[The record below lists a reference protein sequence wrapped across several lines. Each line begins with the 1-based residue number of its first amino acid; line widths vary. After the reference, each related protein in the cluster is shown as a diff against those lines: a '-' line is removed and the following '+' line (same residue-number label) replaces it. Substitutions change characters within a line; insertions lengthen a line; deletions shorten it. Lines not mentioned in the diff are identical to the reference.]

1 MHEAS
6 AAEAILRIASSEIR
20 ARFGVRSAA
29 RVTRIRLVVGEA
41 TGYMEESLA
50 FFLGAMAKGGPVDG
64 ASLEVEYVKLRLR
77 CGVCGEEYDRGNFAF
92 SCPRCG
98 GPGSLTGSGDEFYV
112 DSIEIEEGPSWESQS
127 P

>member
-6 AAEAILRIASSEIR
+6 AAESILRIADSEAR
-20 ARFGVRSAA
+20 ARGAN
-29 RVTRIRLVVGEA
+29 RVTKIRLVIGEA

-50 FFLGAMAKGGPVDG
+50 FFIGQLAKGGPSEG
-64 ASLEVEYVKLRLR
+64 AALEIEYVKTRLR
-77 CGVCGEEYDRGNFAF
+77 CSSCGEEYDRKGWVL

-112 DSIEIEEGPSWESQS
+112 DSIEIEGES
-127 P
+127 

>member
-6 AAEAILRIASSEIR
+6 AAEAILRIVVPE
-20 ARFGVRSAA
+20 ARSRGAD
-29 RVTRIRLVVGEA
+29 RVARIRLVVGEA

-50 FFLGAMAKGGPVDG
+50 FFFGAMAKGGPAEG
-64 ASLEVEYVKLRLR
+64 AVLEIEYVKTRLR
-77 CGVCGEEYDRGNFAF
+77 CGSCAEEYDRAGWSF

-112 DSIEIEEGPSWESQS
+112 DSIEIEGGTA
-127 P
+127 